1 MFKNEF
7 YDEPFGELDEEEMRK
22 FEAAVMIEELNGK
35 SISMKD
41 LNFIVRNLPL
51 LGTGENRQKV
61 SSENRHFQSIKN
73 SQS

>member
-22 FEAAVMIEELNGK
+22 FEAAVMIDELNGK

-41 LNFIVRNLPL
+41 LNFIVRNLPSNMNVIIND
-51 LGTGENRQKV
+51 GGNDSGRIER
-61 SSENRHFQSIKN
+61 S
-73 SQS
+73 

>member
-41 LNFIVRNLPL
+41 LHFIVRNLPSNMNVIIND
-51 LGTGENRQKV
+51 GGNDYGRIERG
-61 SSENRHFQSIKN
+61 
-73 SQS
+73 

>member
-7 YDEPFGELDEEEMRK
+7 YDEPFGELDEEEMKK

-41 LNFIVRNLPL
+41 LNFIVKNLPSDMNVIIL
-51 LGTGENRQKV
+51 SLI
-61 SSENRHFQSIKN
+61 HI
-73 SQS
+73 

>member
-7 YDEPFGELDEEEMRK
+7 YDEPFGELDEEEMKK

-41 LNFIVRNLPL
+41 INFIVKNLPSDMNVIISD
-51 LGTGENRQKV
+51 GGNDYGRIERG
-61 SSENRHFQSIKN
+61 
-73 SQS
+73 

>member
-7 YDEPFGELDEEEMRK
+7 YDEPFGELDEEEMKK

-41 LNFIVRNLPL
+41 LNFIVKNL
-51 LGTGENRQKV
+51 
-61 SSENRHFQSIKN
+61 SSDMNVIISDGGNDYGRIERG
-73 SQS
+73 

>member
-7 YDEPFGELDEEEMRK
+7 YDEPFGELDEEEMKR

-41 LNFIVRNLPL
+41 LNFIVKNLPSDMNVIISD
-51 LGTGENRQKV
+51 GGNDYGRIERG
-61 SSENRHFQSIKN
+61 
-73 SQS
+73 

>member
-41 LNFIVRNLPL
+41 LNFIVRNLPSNMNVIIND
-51 LGTGENRQKV
+51 GGSDYGRIERG
-61 SSENRHFQSIKN
+61 
-73 SQS
+73 